1 MISESILPSYKPNTP
16 PKKEKN
22 GIINKSLLATYLKIV
37 KVENGSRTGLKLLYF
52 KDVSDELKQNR
63 KRQSEWTHKKT
74 HKLSNIKMIDGKRQI
89 ETRHSHLESL

>member
-1 MISESILPSYKPNTP
+1 MHV
-16 PKKEKN
+16 
-22 GIINKSLLATYLKIV
+22 NKVIFVHEIGLLLATYLKIV

-74 HKLSNIKMIDGKRQI
+74 HKLSNIKMIEGKRQI

>member
-1 MISESILPSYKPNTP
+1 MHYVCYELTTTDSL
-16 PKKEKN
+16 
-22 GIINKSLLATYLKIV
+22 NKRL
-37 KVENGSRTGLKLLYF
+37 
-52 KDVSDELKQNR
+52 SDELKQNR